1 MFKLCIK
8 LYGFPD
14 LDPKDKKAS
23 DAKLVKKTTLKKP
36 VANTSMNRS
45 GYSTQEN
52 TLNSFDS
59 KNNSQMLEEQDSIY
73 RDAQRRST

>member
-14 LDPKDKKAS
+14 LDPKDKKSS

-36 VANTSMNRS
+36 AANTSMNRS
-45 GYSTQEN
+45 GYST
-52 TLNSFDS
+52 
-59 KNNSQMLEEQDSIY
+59 
-73 RDAQRRST
+73 